1 MTFRIIT
8 ALLAG
13 LCAAGVVNGLIETP
27 RMCAAVCAGLWVFSE
42 LGERGEK

>member
-1 MTFRIIT
+1 MTFRIT
-8 ALLAG
+8 LALLAA
-13 LCAAGVVNGLIETP
+13 LAAAGIVNGLIETP